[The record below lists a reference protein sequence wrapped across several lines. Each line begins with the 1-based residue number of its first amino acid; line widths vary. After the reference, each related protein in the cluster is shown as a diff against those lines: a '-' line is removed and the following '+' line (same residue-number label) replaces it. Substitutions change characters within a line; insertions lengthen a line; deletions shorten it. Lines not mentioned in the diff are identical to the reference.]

1 MKLQIITPAKLVKET
16 EIKSIT
22 LPTDAGQI
30 TILPKHQ
37 PLLTHLEVGIVSYV
51 EKDESIDLAVGGGY
65 AQTDGEI
72 VKLLVTR
79 AYGQDEI
86 DEKLTT
92 EALARAEK
100 ILKESAN
107 ETERAEAKT
116 VLRRSIIDSKL
127 IKKKRPTV

>member
-1 MKLQIITPAKLVKET
+1 MKLQIITPARLVKEI
-16 EIKSIT
+16 EVSSIT

-37 PLLTHLEVGIVSYV
+37 PLLTHLEEGIATYV
-51 EKDESIDLAVGGGY
+51 ENGETSDLAVGGGY
-65 AQTDGEI
+65 AQTDGNI

-127 IKKKRPTV
+127 IKKKRHTL

>member
-127 IKKKRPTV
+127 IKKKRHTV